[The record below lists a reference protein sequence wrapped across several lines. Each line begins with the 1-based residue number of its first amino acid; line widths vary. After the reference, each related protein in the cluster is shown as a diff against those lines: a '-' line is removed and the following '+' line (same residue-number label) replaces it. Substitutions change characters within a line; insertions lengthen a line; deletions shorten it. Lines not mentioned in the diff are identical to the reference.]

1 LAHFAPM
8 ISANNFGNH
17 MMRSTTS
24 TEWCDSHLNTIPESS
39 GLLTAVWAC
48 ESHELAA
55 FSASKRV
62 RQPGMYI
69 VSNGKGEHYVGSSG
83 DVRGRTTPYLH
94 GVLKPARI
102 IAIVGNGR
110 PLQECEARALERI
123 IIQALWPTAKYDAN
137 RDEPYGGRVN
147 LEQYCWLQAAWSC
160 LSMALRPI
168 HPDIARP
175 WIGPE
180 YCHLPL
186 RIMAVSFSVAG
197 GQQSEKG
204 SPRQSYP
211 MAVGTSSNPA
221 ALFAKNR
228 RIRGICW
235 PLRFVW
241 NRNLLAFSFRLA
253 TSFASRAPYFVTLSL
268 LVRSSFSTRRTRRR
282 GSRSRTITRCR

>member
-1 LAHFAPM
+1 
-8 ISANNFGNH
+8 
-17 MMRSTTS
+17 MRSTTS

-180 YCHLPL
+180 YCHLPPPDNGGVFFGG
-186 RIMAVSFSVAG
+186 RRTAKRKGVTASIVPNGRGYIIEPGSF
-197 GQQSEKG
+197 
-204 SPRQSYP
+204 
-211 MAVGTSSNPA
+211 
-221 ALFAKNR
+221 
-228 RIRGICW
+228 IRKEPSDPGH
-235 PLRFVW
+235 
-241 NRNLLAFSFRLA
+241 LLAFTIRLESEFAGVLVPSGNQLRLTRPVFRDTLA
-253 TSFASRAPYFVTLSL
+253 SCSKFVFDTADAAAWQPVEDDYEMPMTQSWGL
-268 LVRSSFSTRRTRRR
+268 
-282 GSRSRTITRCR
+282 